1 MASEDTK
8 EAAVGAFLRL
18 SDTLDRVRK
27 ECPWDKVQTIE
38 SLRYLTIEEVYE
50 LSEAIVALA
59 DGGGNDDFKKELGDL
74 FMHLMFYSKIAEEEG
89 RFMLADVLNAISD
102 KLVARHP
109 HIFSPD
115 KDQHQGWEQ
124 LKMKEGRKSAM
135 EGVPTSLPS
144 LNKAVRIQEKAAGMG
159 FDFGSADEAFQKVK
173 EEYEE
178 FNASGSEEE
187 FGDLLFAL
195 VKWGAMQGINADNAL
210 NKTNQKFIKRFQSME
225 KSSLAKGVALNS
237 LSHKEMLRMWN
248 DAKEV
253 SEDKGC

>member
-1 MASEDTK
+1 MDARTID
-8 EAAVGAFLRL
+8 AFTRL

-59 DGGGNDDFKKELGDL
+59 NGGGNDDFKKELGDL

-89 RFMLADVLNAISD
+89 RFTLADVLNAIND

-135 EGVPTSLPS
+135 EGVPASLPS

-159 FDFGSADEAFQKVK
+159 FNFGSADEAFQKVK

-178 FNASGSEEE
+178 FEQSGSEEE

-195 VKWGAMQGINADNAL
+195 VKWGAMRGINADDAL
-210 NKTNQKFIKRFQSME
+210 SKTNRKFIDRFQHIEQTAAASGKLISQMT
-225 KSSLAKGVALNS
+225 KG
-237 LSHKEMLRMWN
+237 EMLQAWQES
-248 DAKEV
+248 K
-253 SEDKGC
+253 

>member
-1 MASEDTK
+1 MDARTID
-8 EAAVGAFLRL
+8 AFTRL

-50 LSEAIVALA
+50 LSEAIVALK
-59 DGGGNDDFKKELGDL
+59 DGGCNDDFKKEIGDL
-74 FMHLMFYSKIAEEEG
+74 FMHLMFYSKIADEEG
-89 RFMLADVLNAISD
+89 RFSVADVFNAISD
-102 KLVARHP
+102 KLVTRHP

-124 LKMKEGRKSAM
+124 RKMREGRKSAM

-159 FDFGSADEAFQKVK
+159 FDFSDADEAFKKVK

-178 FNASGSEEE
+178 FEQSGTEEE

-195 VKWGAMQGINADNAL
+195 VKWGAMRGINADDAL
-210 NKTNQKFIKRFQSME
+210 CKTNRKFIDRFRQVERTAASQG
-225 KSSLAKGVALNS
+225 KSVSEMTKE
-237 LSHKEMLRMWN
+237 EMLQAWRE
-248 DAKEV
+248 AK
-253 SEDKGC
+253 